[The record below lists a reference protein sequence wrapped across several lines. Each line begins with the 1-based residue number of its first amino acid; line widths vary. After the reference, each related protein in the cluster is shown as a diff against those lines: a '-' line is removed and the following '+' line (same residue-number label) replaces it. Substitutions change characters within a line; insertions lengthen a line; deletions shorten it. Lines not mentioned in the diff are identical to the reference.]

1 MRKTCL
7 YRIYEFSSAHRLNSK
22 DLNDVENKSIYDKCN
37 NFNGHGHDY
46 VLEVGISGKIDNETG
61 MIINLTTMDGRVSN
75 ILDRLDYAH
84 LDNEIP
90 YFQKTI
96 STGEN
101 IIEYLWVELDSILPS
116 GLLYHLK
123 LWETNNNYFELKRN

>member
-101 IIEYLWVELDSILPS
+101 IIEYLWDELDSILPS

>member
-7 YRIYEFSSAHRLNSK
+7 YRIYEFSTAHRLNSK

-61 MIINLTTMDGRVSN
+61 MIIDLTTMDDRVN
-75 ILDRLDYAH
+75 KILDRLDYTH

-101 IIEYLWVELDSILPS
+101 IIEYLWDELDSILPS